1 MNHHDQFDHE
11 LMDEISD
18 RISNGML
25 MLQKTMSLM
34 NLGVSDEE
42 AVESFDQNNEAI
54 DQLVQKLQSSELLE
68 IALEKVRNYKDQV
81 KESMQVVS
89 SI

>member
-1 MNHHDQFDHE
+1 MNHQEQFDID

-34 NLGVSDEE
+34 NLGVSDKE

-54 DQLVQKLQSSELLE
+54 DQLVQKLQSRELLE
-68 IALEKVRNYKDQV
+68 IALEKVQNYKRQV
-81 KESMQVVS
+81 LESTHALS

>member
-1 MNHHDQFDHE
+1 MNHHDQSDHD
-11 LMDEISD
+11 LMDEIND

-68 IALEKVRNYKDQV
+68 IALEKVRNYKHQV
-81 KESMQVVS
+81 KESTQAVS

>member
-1 MNHHDQFDHE
+1 MSHHDQFDHE

-68 IALEKVRNYKDQV
+68 IALEKVRNYKRQV
-81 KESMQVVS
+81 IESTQALS

>member
-1 MNHHDQFDHE
+1 MSHHDQFDYE

-42 AVESFDQNNEAI
+42 AVESFNQNNEAI
-54 DQLVQKLQSSELLE
+54 DQLVQKLQSNELLE

>member
-1 MNHHDQFDHE
+1 MNHHDQSDHE